1 MNCLIYIHFSI
12 LKHASITP
20 LIRKSFVPSPGSLY
34 FRNINLECF
43 FFFLEIL
50 TTVVSLLFTINF
62 LCGFIFL
69 KFNFRKTAEIGRN
82 YKALLEYKHIFH

>member
-1 MNCLIYIHFSI
+1 MLYKFYINRPG
-12 LKHASITP
+12 KTP

-34 FRNINLECF
+34 FRNINLKSG
-43 FFFLEIL
+43 FFLEIL